1 MSDAVCA
8 GADAALMIRC
18 AAMSHRGVVIMA
30 LLALAVTAVVAGDHG
45 TCTKSAGECAA
56 HMRQMYQTRGWMG
69 VELEQNEDGSLRI
82 SAVIGGGP
90 AEKSGIKVDDALVSV
105 NGVTLSKDT
114 TEAALMK
121 DDDWKI
127 GGVLALGVKRGGETS
142 IYKVRLEKIPE
153 TLLARIIETHAK
165 EYHPIAKN

>member
-1 MSDAVCA
+1 MHPFS
-8 GADAALMIRC
+8 G
-18 AAMSHRGVVIMA
+18 HRGVMIMA
-30 LLALAVTAVVAGDHG
+30 VLALAVTAVVAGDHM

-56 HMRQMYQTRGWMG
+56 HMKQMYQTRGWMG

-82 SAVIGGGP
+82 TAVVGDSP
-90 AEKSGIKVDDALVSV
+90 AEKAGVRVDDTLVSV

-114 TEAALMK
+114 AESAMMK

-127 GGVLALGVKRGGETS
+127 GGVLTLGLKRGAETS
-142 IYKVRLEKIPE
+142 TIKVRLEKIPE